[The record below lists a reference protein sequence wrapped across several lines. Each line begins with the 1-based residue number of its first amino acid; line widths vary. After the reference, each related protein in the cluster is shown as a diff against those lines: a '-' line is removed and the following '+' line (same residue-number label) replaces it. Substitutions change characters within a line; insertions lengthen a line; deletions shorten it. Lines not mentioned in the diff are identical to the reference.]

1 MTIASPSAARYADL
15 AGKTVLVTGSSKALG
30 ADTAR
35 AFGAQGAQVV
45 VHGRDRA
52 AVDAVVRT
60 VQDAGGTCV
69 GLTADLTDRVAVEGL
84 RDRLRSEFTEFAQ
97 LDVLAC
103 FAGGMGQPTPTLGM
117 DESLWRRTLDVDLT
131 SKFLTVQA
139 FAPAMRDRG
148 QGSIILM
155 SSTAGRQV
163 SEATAAYGAA
173 QAGLLMFMRHL
184 ARELGPSGVR
194 VNAIAPSIV
203 RNERIEKH
211 MPAEIQAQAAKA
223 LPLRRIGEAS
233 DVANAALFLAS
244 DASSWITGQVI
255 DVNGGKVM
263 T

>member
-1 MTIASPSAARYADL
+1 MTLTLKSTARYSDL

-35 AFGAQGAQVV
+35 AFAAQSAKVV
-45 VHGRDRA
+45 VHGRDQA

-60 VQDAGGTCV
+60 IRDAGGIGV
-69 GLTADLTDRVAVEGL
+69 GSTADLTDRRAVEGL
-84 RDRLRSEFTEFAQ
+84 RDRMQTEFTKFAQ
-97 LDVLAC
+97 VDVLAC

-117 DESLWRRTLDVDLT
+117 DEALWRRTLDIDLT

-139 FAPAMRDRG
+139 FAPAMRERG
-148 QGSIILM
+148 RGSIILM
-155 SSTAGRQV
+155 SSTAGRQI
-163 SEATAAYGAA
+163 SEASAAYGAA

-184 ARELGPSGVR
+184 AKELGPSGVR

-203 RNERIEKH
+203 RNERIEQY
-211 MPAEIQAQAAKA
+211 MPPAIQTQAAHG
-223 LPLRRIGEAS
+223 LPLRRIGEPS

-255 DVNGGKVM
+255 DVNGGKIMV
-263 T
+263 